1 MMEVPTLVYKNG
13 GPHQR
18 PGGTFDYKRIINEGQ
33 LAAALADGW
42 FLTLVEA
49 TQPAAAD
56 LAEVAPND
64 DAPPTREE
72 LEAKARELGVKFD
85 GRTSDKA
92 LAAKIQSTLEQ
103 A

>member
-1 MMEVPTLVYKNG
+1 MMEFPTLVYKNG

-18 PGGTFDYKRIINEGQ
+18 PGGTFDYKRIVNDDQ

-49 TQPAAAD
+49 TQPAAID
-56 LAEVAPND
+56 QSEVSPDD

-72 LEAKARELGVKFD
+72 LEAKARELGVKFN

>member
-1 MMEVPTLVYKNG
+1 MEFPTLVYKDG

-18 PGGTFDYKRIINEGQ
+18 PGGTFDYKRIVNESE

-42 FLTLVEA
+42 FPTLVEA
-49 TQPAAAD
+49 TQPAAVD
-56 LAEVAPND
+56 PTEVPPDD

-72 LEAKARELGVKFD
+72 LETKARELGIKFD

-92 LAAKIQSTLEQ
+92 LLAKIEAAL
-103 A
+103 ADA

>member
-1 MMEVPTLVYKNG
+1 MEFPTLVYKDG

-18 PGGTFDYKRIINEGQ
+18 PGGTFDYKRIVNEDQ
-33 LAAALADGW
+33 LAAALANGW

-49 TQPAAAD
+49 TQPAAVD
-56 LAEVAPND
+56 SSEVSPDD

-72 LEAKARELGVKFD
+72 LETKARELGLKFD

-92 LAAKIQSTLEQ
+92 LLSKIEAALSGV
-103 A
+103 

>member
-1 MMEVPTLVYKNG
+1 MMEFPTLVYKDG

-18 PGGTFDYKRIINEGQ
+18 PGGTFDYKRIVNKDQ

-49 TQPAAAD
+49 TKPAAID
-56 LAEVAPND
+56 PSEVSPDD

-72 LEAKARELGVKFD
+72 LETKARELGIKFD

-92 LAAKIQSTLEQ
+92 LAAKIQSKLEQ

>member
-1 MMEVPTLVYKNG
+1 MMEFPTLVYKDG

-18 PGGTFDYKRIINEGQ
+18 PGGTFDYKRIVNEDQ
-33 LAAALADGW
+33 LTDALADGW

-72 LEAKARELGVKFD
+72 LETKARELGIKFD
-85 GRTSDKA
+85 GRTSDKTLLSKIEAA
-92 LAAKIQSTLEQ
+92 LAGA
-103 A
+103 

>member
-1 MMEVPTLVYKNG
+1 MMEFPTLVYKDG

-18 PGGTFDYKRIINEGQ
+18 PGGTFDYKRIVNDDQ

-49 TQPAAAD
+49 TQPAAVD
-56 LAEVAPND
+56 PEVLLDD

-72 LEAKARELGVKFD
+72 LEAKARELGIKFD

>member
-1 MMEVPTLVYKNG
+1 MKRLAYIAALLALV
-13 GPHQR
+13 
-18 PGGTFDYKRIINEGQ
+18 
-33 LAAALADGW
+33 AAASEWPSAQSAAPQKPAD
-42 FLTLVEA
+42 A
-49 TQPAAAD
+49 KPAAAADAAD

-72 LEAKARELGVKFD
+72 LEAKARELGVKFN

>member
-1 MMEVPTLVYKNG
+1 MMEFPTLVYKDG

-18 PGGTFDYKRIINEGQ
+18 PGGTFDYKRIVNDDQ

-49 TQPAAAD
+49 TQPAAVD
-56 LAEVAPND
+56 LAEIASND

-72 LEAKARELGVKFD
+72 LETKARELGIKFD
-85 GRTSDKA
+85 GRTSDKTLLSKIEAA
-92 LAAKIQSTLEQ
+92 LAGA
-103 A
+103 

>member
-1 MMEVPTLVYKNG
+1 MMEFPTLVYKDG

-18 PGGTFDYKRIINEGQ
+18 PGGTFDYKRIVNEDQ
-33 LAAALADGW
+33 LAAALANGW

-49 TQPAAAD
+49 TQPAAID
-56 LAEVAPND
+56 PSEVLPDD

-72 LEAKARELGVKFD
+72 LETKARELGLKFD

-92 LAAKIQSTLEQ
+92 LAAKIQSTLRQ

>member
-1 MMEVPTLVYKNG
+1 MMEFPTLVYKNG

-18 PGGTFDYKRIINEGQ
+18 PGGTFDYKRIVNDDQ

-49 TQPAAAD
+49 TQPA
-56 LAEVAPND
+56 EVDPTEVPPDD
-64 DAPPTREE
+64 DAPPTRDE
-72 LEAKARELGVKFD
+72 LETKARELGLKFD

-92 LAAKIQSTLEQ
+92 LLSKIEAAL
-103 A
+103 AGA

>member
-1 MMEVPTLVYKNG
+1 MMEFPTLVYKDG

-18 PGGTFDYKRIINEGQ
+18 PGGTFDYKRIVNDDQ

-56 LAEVAPND
+56 LAEVAPD
-64 DAPPTREE
+64 DAPPTRDE
-72 LEAKARELGVKFD
+72 LEAKARELGLKFD
-85 GRTSDKA
+85 GRTGDKA
-92 LAAKIQSTLEQ
+92 LLAKIE
-103 A
+103 AAIAGA

>member
-1 MMEVPTLVYKNG
+1 MMEFPTLVYKNG

-18 PGGTFDYKRIINEGQ
+18 PGGTFDYKRIVNDDQ

-49 TQPAAAD
+49 TQPAAID
-56 LAEVAPND
+56 QSEVSPDD

-72 LEAKARELGVKFD
+72 LETKARELGLKFD
-85 GRTSDKA
+85 GRTSDKTLLSKIEAA
-92 LAAKIQSTLEQ
+92 LAGA
-103 A
+103 

>member
-1 MMEVPTLVYKNG
+1 MMEFPTLVYKDG

-18 PGGTFDYKRIINEGQ
+18 PGGTFDYKRIVNEGQ

-49 TQPAAAD
+49 TQPAAVD
-56 LAEVAPND
+56 PSEVSPDD

-72 LEAKARELGVKFD
+72 LETKARELGLKFD
-85 GRTSDKA
+85 GRTSDKT